1 MKYIFF
7 LSIFVLHQFTW
18 SQKLI
23 GSFSASY
30 HYVLPNEQSPS
41 FIVNSFHQVS
51 NPWFWNL
58 EEYSFKQLFNL
69 DIGLGYEFHNNLGIE
84 ITGSY
89 LQPIR
94 LHSNDEFT
102 TRTFEGKFWRINPK
116 ISIKVPF
123 KTCAVYSKIGLTI
136 GSGKISY
143 MQHFKN
149 NGDWNLGFNEALLEY
164 EYEGPI
170 SLGFNGSIGINKS
183 VSHRIVIFSEIQ
195 FTSQSFS
202 PNKGNMVVY
211 KIDANDDLAEHEF
224 EPYHSEIE
232 FGDQSESNMLNPT
245 DKNQAQKLYKHTYSL
260 DGIGISIGVFV
271 TLWEKKKVEEL
282 ED

>member
-1 MKYIFF
+1 MKYICF
-7 LSIFVLHQFTW
+7 LTIFILNQYSW
-18 SQKLI
+18 SQKLT
-23 GSFSASY
+23 GSISTGY
-30 HYVLPNEQSPS
+30 HYVLPNDQAPS
-41 FIVNSFHQVS
+41 FIVNSFHQIT

-58 EEYSFKQLFNL
+58 EDYSFKQLL
-69 DIGLGYEFHNNLGIE
+69 SADVSLGYEFQNNLGFE
-84 ITGSY
+84 LTGSY
-89 LQPIR
+89 IHPLA
-94 LHSNDEFT
+94 LHSNDEVT

-164 EYEGPI
+164 EYLGPI
-170 SLGFNGSIGINKS
+170 SLGFTGSIGINKS
-183 VSHRIVIFSEIQ
+183 VSPRIAIFSEIQ

-202 PNKGNMVVY
+202 PNKGKMTVY
-211 KIDANDDLAEHEF
+211 KIDVNDDLAEHEF

-232 FGDQSESNMLNPT
+232 FGNQSESYMLNPT
-245 DKNQAQKLYKHTYSL
+245 DKNQAQKLYKHSYSL
-260 DGIGISIGVFV
+260 NGIGISIGVNF
-271 TLWEKKKVEEL
+271 TLWEKKK
-282 ED
+282 

>member
-23 GSFSASY
+23 GSFSAGY
-30 HYVLPNEQSPS
+30 HYVLPNEQSLS

-58 EEYSFKQLFNL
+58 EDYSFKQLLSL
-69 DIGLGYEFHNNLGIE
+69 DISLGYEFHNNLGLE

-102 TRTFEGKFWRINPK
+102 TRTFEAKFWRINPK
-116 ISIKVPF
+116 LSLKLPF
-123 KTCAVYSKIGLTI
+123 KKCIVYSKIGLAI
-136 GSGKISY
+136 GSGEISY
-143 MQHFKN
+143 KQSFKN
-149 NGDWNLGFNEALLEY
+149 NGNWNLGFNEAMLKY
-164 EYEGPI
+164 EYAGPI
-170 SLGFNGSIGINKS
+170 SFGFTGSIGINKS
-183 VSHRIVIFSEIQ
+183 VSPRIAIFSEIQ
-195 FTSQSFS
+195 FSSQNFS
-202 PNKGNMVVY
+202 PSKGKMTEY
-211 KIDANDDLAEHEF
+211 KIDGYDELTTNEF
-224 EPYHSEIE
+224 ETYHSEIE
-232 FGDQSESNMLNPT
+232 FGDQSESYTLNPT

-260 DGIGISIGVFV
+260 NGIGISIGVFV

>member
-1 MKYIFF
+1 
-7 LSIFVLHQFTW
+7 
-18 SQKLI
+18 LI
-23 GSFSASY
+23 GSFSAGY
-30 HYVLPNEQSPS
+30 HYVLPNDKSPS

-58 EEYSFKQLFNL
+58 EDYSFKQLL
-69 DIGLGYEFHNNLGIE
+69 SADVSLGYEFQNNLGFE
-84 ITGSY
+84 LAGSY
-89 LQPIR
+89 IQPLA
-94 LHSNDEFT
+94 LHSNDEYT

-116 ISIKVPF
+116 ISFKVPF
-123 KTCAVYSKIGLTI
+123 NTCAVYSKIGLAI

-164 EYEGPI
+164 EYLGPI
-170 SLGFNGSIGINKS
+170 SLGFTGSIGINKS
-183 VSHRIVIFSEIQ
+183 VSNRIAIFSEIQ

-202 PNKGNMVVY
+202 PNKGKMAVY

-232 FGDQSESNMLNPT
+232 FGDQSDSYTLNPT
-245 DKNQAQKLYKHTYSL
+245 DKNQPQKLYKHSYSL
-260 DGIGISIGVFV
+260 NGIGISIGVNV
-271 TLWEKKKVEEL
+271 TLWEKKK
-282 ED
+282 